1 VRRGC
6 REACAS
12 MFAKYR
18 QSVLGWTGSDRLS
31 RGLSR
36 STIGAGGF
44 NGRVRNGIG
53 WNSPART
60 TSPAKDA
67 SFILANMLSHAS
79 PANTLTRASRMH
91 KDTKLICHC
100 RLRTCLR
107 MLRIA
112 WPCFQTWN
120 EKCLS
125 VSSVTIERLGPV
137 SSTHCCAYT
146 PGLSTWSSS
155 TALKRNLV
163 LRLVSR
169 LDAFSGYLFRT

>member
-1 VRRGC
+1 MIVRRGR
-6 REACAS
+6 RESTQACS
-12 MFAKYR
+12 QHLR
-18 QSVLGWTGSDRLS
+18 SVLGWTGSDRLS

-67 SFILANMLSHAS
+67 SFCFANILSHAS
-79 PANTLTRASRMH
+79 RFREHAYACVAHAQRHQIDAL
-91 KDTKLICHC
+91 
-100 RLRTCLR
+100 
-107 MLRIA
+107 IA
-112 WPCFQTWN
+112 WPCFQAWN
-120 EKCLS
+120 EGCLS